1 MRQMILAAALLVVA
15 GTAQATEVGQI
26 VVTGTG
32 TVSVSPDLAR
42 ITLGVE
48 TEADSAAEALSGTA
62 EQMQRIFAVL
72 EEEGLE
78 GREIQTSELAL
89 HPRWDQPGE
98 GGGTPVIS
106 GYTASNLVTIQLR
119 DIDALGGLI
128 DALGTAGANRIHGIS
143 FELDDDK
150 AALER
155 AREAA
160 VVDAMA
166 RADLYTRAAGV
177 VRGAVLSI
185 SEGEAMTPPPMPMFG
200 RAEMSA
206 DMPVAGGEITIQ
218 AQVRIAF
225 ELNRE

>member
-15 GTAQATEVGQI
+15 GTAQAAEEGQI

-32 TVSVSPDLAR
+32 TVHVSPDLAR

-48 TEADSAAEALSGTA
+48 TEADSAAEALNGTA
-62 EQMQRIFAVL
+62 GQMQRLFVAL
-72 EEEGLE
+72 EEEGVQ
-78 GREIQTSELAL
+78 GRDIQTTELAL

-98 GGGTPVIS
+98 GGGTPTVS

-128 DALGTAGANRIHGIS
+128 DVIATAGANRIHGIS

-150 AALER
+150 AATDS

-160 VVDAMA
+160 VADAIA
-166 RADLYTRAAGV
+166 RADLYARAAGV
-177 VRGAVLSI
+177 VRGSVLSI

-206 DMPVAGGEITIQ
+206 DMPVAGGEITVR

-225 ELNRE
+225 ALSAE